1 MTISVIIPTIRKEKA
16 IAGLINEIKGTA
28 THMTELIVA
37 SGNGSAAQNRNIG
50 LNRASSE
57 FIIMCDDDT
66 KGYALGWDIKLVETL
81 VLLNA
86 SMVGARL
93 LNPNGS
99 LQNTAYGN
107 FDLSKDYCQVRTM
120 ITAVCAF
127 RSTKL
132 RFDENFV
139 GSGYEDTDFCRQL
152 GGKFYVLNTVVVTHV
167 NEHKKPNDVK
177 NSAYYMRKWK

>member
-1 MTISVIIPTIRKEKA
+1 MCIRD
-16 IAGLINEIKGTA
+16 
-28 THMTELIVA
+28 
-37 SGNGSAAQNRNIG
+37 SNRNIG
-50 LNRASSE
+50 LDRASSE

-66 KGYALGWDIKLVETL
+66 KDYPIGWDKDLIDILEKT
-81 VLLNA
+81 NG

-93 LNPNGS
+93 LNPDGRM
-99 LQNTAYGN
+99 QNTAYGN
-107 FDLSKDYCQVRTM
+107 FELEFPYVQVRTM

-132 RFDENFV
+132 RFDENYV

-152 GGKFYVLNTVVVTHV
+152 GGKFFVVNTVVVTHR

-177 NSAYYMRKWK
+177 NAAYYTEKWK

>member
-1 MTISVIIPTIRKEKA
+1 MTISVIIPTIRKEEE
-16 IAGLINEIKGTA
+16 IAGLIDEIKDTA
-28 THMTELIVA
+28 THMTELIIA
-37 SGNGSAAQNRNIG
+37 SGDGSAAQNRNIG
-50 LNRASSE
+50 LDKASSE

-66 KGYALGWDIKLVETL
+66 KDYTPGWDKGLIDILEKT
-81 VLLNA
+81 NG

-93 LNPNGS
+93 LNTDGGIQATNYSCYELEFP
-99 LQNTAYGN
+99 YV
-107 FDLSKDYCQVRTM
+107 QVRTM

-152 GGKFYVLNTVVVTHV
+152 GGKFFVANTVVVTHR

-177 NSAYYMRKWK
+177 NSAYYARKWK